1 MTMKLELV
9 ECTSI
14 SECRICC
21 NSLLGV
27 PNFFQAILTFTWVYR
42 SVPTKNDILAPE
54 TVLKKR
60 KSQEK
65 ERELRATET
74 KKKKEVRK

>member
-1 MTMKLELV
+1 LEYQYFSQ
-9 ECTSI
+9 T
-14 SECRICC
+14 
-21 NSLLGV
+21 
-27 PNFFQAILTFTWVYR
+27 ILTFAWDYR

-65 ERELRATET
+65 ERELRAVET
-74 KKKKEVRK
+74 KKKKDVSKAYNFFNNLSFLVMTSNFYRG